1 MQMHMWSLYF
11 FVFNVNKTPTLIEN
25 SPLSRLLRSL
35 TLLQFSIYVGMSK
48 NHIGPCMRACRCIC
62 GHCTS
67 LFTKNGCTSP
77 EVHPNLKMLFLLI
90 REATIICS
98 QYSVSV
104 TLNYAVRAFY
114 ACRLE
119 ERGLLSACLASCVL
133 IVLFTFTFYKRNYI
147 FIYIQ
152 YSIIIFHFFNRHPL
166 IPLFHIFHPILH
178 LESNHHQPVNFQ

>member
-1 MQMHMWSLYF
+1 MLGCPIPTYALACEHADAHAGIVPLCSLKMGALRRKY
-11 FVFNVNKTPTLIEN
+11 TL
-25 SPLSRLLRSL
+25 
-35 TLLQFSIYVGMSK
+35 
-48 NHIGPCMRACRCIC
+48 
-62 GHCTS
+62 
-67 LFTKNGCTSP
+67 
-77 EVHPNLKMLFLLI
+77 NLKMFFLLI

-104 TLNYAVRAFY
+104 TLNYAIRAFY
-114 ACRLE
+114 VCRLE

>member
-1 MQMHMWSLYF
+1 MHMWSLYF
-11 FVFNVNKTPTLIEN
+11 FVFNVNKAPALIEN

-35 TLLQFSIYVGMSK
+35 TLLQFSIYVGMSN
-48 NHIGPCMRACRCIC
+48 NHIC
-62 GHCTS
+62 GYWTS

-133 IVLFTFTFYKRNYI
+133 IVLFTLTFYKRNYI

-152 YSIIIFHFFNRHPL
+152 YYTFPSFNPSFSYISSHSP
-166 IPLFHIFHPILH
+166 
-178 LESNHHQPVNFQ
+178 S

>member
-1 MQMHMWSLYF
+1 MLGCPITTYALACEHADAYVVIVLLCSL
-11 FVFNVNKTPTLIEN
+11 KE
-25 SPLSRLLRSL
+25 
-35 TLLQFSIYVGMSK
+35 
-48 NHIGPCMRACRCIC
+48 
-62 GHCTS
+62 
-67 LFTKNGCTSP
+67 GCTSP

-119 ERGLLSACLASCVL
+119 ERKLLSAYLASCVL
-133 IVLFTFTFYKRNYI
+133 IVLFTLTFYKRNYI

-152 YSIIIFHFFNRHPL
+152 YYTFPSFNPSFSYISSHSP
-166 IPLFHIFHPILH
+166 
-178 LESNHHQPVNFQ
+178 S

>member
-1 MQMHMWSLYF
+1 MHIWSLYF

-35 TLLQFSIYVGMSK
+35 TLLQFSIYVGMSN
-48 NHIGPCMRACRCIC
+48 NHICPCMRACRCIC

-133 IVLFTFTFYKRNYI
+133 SNIYSDCIMSKSFQQYYICLF
-147 FIYIQ
+147 
-152 YSIIIFHFFNRHPL
+152 P
-166 IPLFHIFHPILH
+166 
-178 LESNHHQPVNFQ
+178 